1 MAKSSEHCVISPSL
15 LARIESIDATKKASG
30 QFKLGMSDWTDS
42 DSEKENDD
50 FQPPKKR
57 LKLPASSKG
66 KTHFTD
72 MVTSEELETLSQG
85 FVPKN
90 TEKNTKWAVSTFK
103 QWIVSRNQ
111 RSAVGETIDVDI
123 LSKPVD
129 KDSEC
134 TQLCRVL
141 CLFVVE
147 ARKPMVSPIHRKRC
161 SIYWLD
167 CYAMLALCLCSSIPI
182 FWTPRM

>member
-1 MAKSSEHCVISPSL
+1 MVSSE
-15 LARIESIDATKKASG
+15 
-30 QFKLGMSDWTDS
+30 Q
-42 DSEKENDD
+42 
-50 FQPPKKR
+50 
-57 LKLPASSKG
+57 
-66 KTHFTD
+66 
-72 MVTSEELETLSQG
+72 LETISKG

-111 RSAVGETIDVDI
+111 RSAVGETRDVDI

-134 TQLCRVL
+134 TELCRVL

-147 ARKPMVSPIHRKRC
+147 ARETNGESYPPIHYN
-161 SIYWLD
+161 S
-167 CYAMLALCLCSSIPI
+167 
-182 FWTPRM
+182 